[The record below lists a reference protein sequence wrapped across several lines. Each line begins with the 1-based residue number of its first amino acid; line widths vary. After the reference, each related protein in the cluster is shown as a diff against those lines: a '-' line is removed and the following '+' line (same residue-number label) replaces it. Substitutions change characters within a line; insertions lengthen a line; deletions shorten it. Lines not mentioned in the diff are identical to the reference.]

1 MIYHIHHALSGVEIL
16 DLDFEKAVQRAK
28 GGDFIY
34 FDPPY
39 HPLTPTSNFVSYTG
53 VFSDSDQLRL
63 FEVFKYLDSIN
74 VKLMQTN
81 SNTTFIRELYKDFRI
96 LEIEAKRSI
105 NCHGSKRGEI
115 TDLLILGNYYFIC
128 FTS

>member
-1 MIYHIHHALSGVEIL
+1 MIYHLHRVLIGVEIL
-16 DLDFEKAVQRAK
+16 GLDFEKAVQRAK
-28 GGDFIY
+28 SGDFIY

-39 HPLTPTSNFVSYTG
+39 YPLTPTSNSVSYTG
-53 VFSDSDQLRL
+53 VFSYSDQLRL

-105 NCHGSKRGEI
+105 NCHGSKRGKT
-115 TDLLILGNYYFIC
+115 TDLLILGNY
-128 FTS
+128 

>member
-28 GGDFIY
+28 SGDFIY

-81 SNTTFIRELYKDFRI
+81 SDTTFIRELYKDFRI
-96 LEIEAKRSI
+96 IEIEAKGQLI
-105 NCHGSKRGEI
+105 AMDPKGEKSQI
-115 TDLLILGNYYFIC
+115 F
-128 FTS
+128 